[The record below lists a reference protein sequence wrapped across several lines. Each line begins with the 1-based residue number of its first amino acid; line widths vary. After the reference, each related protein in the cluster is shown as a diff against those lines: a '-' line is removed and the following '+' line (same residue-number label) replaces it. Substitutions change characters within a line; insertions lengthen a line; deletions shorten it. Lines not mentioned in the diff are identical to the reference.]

1 MRTREDALR
10 SGSVPPIPKTVLPPW
25 TGRLLPAPRV
35 VVDASLCHAE
45 HSNAVLGM
53 EQSESGAGPTAGS
66 SWSSESVVLCVSTAV
81 DAVRPIV
88 AARGDAAQVAVVV
101 AADHANPACS

>member
-45 HSNAVLGM
+45 QSSALLGM
-53 EQSESGAGPTAGS
+53 EQSESGVGPTVWS
-66 SWSSESVVLCVSTAV
+66 SWLLELAVL
-81 DAVRPIV
+81 
-88 AARGDAAQVAVVV
+88 
-101 AADHANPACS
+101 

>member
-25 TGRLLPAPRV
+25 IGCLLPALRV
-35 VVDASLCHAE
+35 VVGASLCHAE
-45 HSNAVLGM
+45 HSSAVPGM

-66 SWSSESVVLCVSTAV
+66 SWSSASAVLCISGAV
-81 DAVRPIV
+81 DAVWPILV
-88 AARGDAAQVAVVV
+88 ARGDSRAVLRKLR
-101 AADHANPACS
+101 AL